1 MSTLE
6 QHRLCGAASGA
17 DTRIRILLAEHNAS
31 DARLLQEMACGRELE
46 LVWLPCLG
54 LALEQLG
61 NQHFDAVLLD
71 LSLPDSGGLDAL
83 RRVNDP
89 AEIAMIVAIH
99 LKDTYSRRTAL
110 LAGA

>member
-31 DARLLQEMACGRELE
+31 DARLLQEMASRRELE
-46 LVWLPCLG
+46 LVSLPCLG

-61 NQHFDAVLLD
+61 NQHFDALLLD
-71 LSLPDSGGLDAL
+71 LSLPDSRGLHAL
-83 RRVNDP
+83 RPVNDP
-89 AEIAMIVAIH
+89 AAIPLIVLPH
-99 LKDTYSRRTAL
+99 LTHPAPATQP
-110 LAGA
+110 